1 MAAAPANQ
9 RVVLHVDMDA
19 FYAAVEIRE
28 NPALAGKPVVVGA
41 DPREHPRGVVLTA
54 SYEAR
59 QYGVRSAMSCVEAAR
74 RCPQLVFVPPHFELY
89 GRVSGEIMDTLRTFA
104 DRLQP
109 SGIEEGYL
117 DVTIR
122 SGGNNARAEELAREI
137 KSAIRTRHRLTCS
150 IGIASTKAV
159 AKIASDIQK
168 PDGLTVVPRDAVAE
182 FLAPI
187 SVRKIFG
194 VGPKTAERL
203 KELGIESIADLQEY
217 NREDLVELLRSEERR
232 VGKEGRPRR
241 WT

>member
-1 MAAAPANQ
+1 
-9 RVVLHVDMDA
+9 
-19 FYAAVEIRE
+19 
-28 NPALAGKPVVVGA
+28 
-41 DPREHPRGVVLTA
+41 
-54 SYEAR
+54 
-59 QYGVRSAMSCVEAAR
+59 
-74 RCPQLVFVPPHFELY
+74 
-89 GRVSGEIMDTLRTFA
+89 MDTLRTFA

-122 SGGNNARAEELAREI
+122 SGGNYARAEELAREI

-168 PDGLTVVPRDAVAE
+168 PDGLNVVPRDAVAE

-187 SVRKIFG
+187 SVREIFG
-194 VGPKTAERL
+194 VGPKSAERL

-217 NREDLVELLRSEERR
+217 NREDLVELLGPSGEYLHDVAMGRDAEEDVDPSDPPKSIRTGLTFER
-232 VGKEGRPRR
+232 DQDAYDAYWPDVQARANHV
-241 WT
+241 